1 MGECDPA
8 ARYSGQRT
16 ADADTLQAE
25 LEYVNEVIVYMPQPS
40 VPMKLQEQQA
50 DLDMDL
56 RNSQVNKHSWYT
68 YTQTAG

>member
-1 MGECDPA
+1 
-8 ARYSGQRT
+8 
-16 ADADTLQAE
+16 
-25 LEYVNEVIVYMPQPS
+25 VNEVIVYMPQPS